1 MVLIEEPAD
10 VGLEDPTLA
19 LGHDKAEGLHQS
31 ADLIGE
37 VGRNIEKLSTGGRDR
52 LREHGVAALDA
63 HLLVP
68 AGANEMRQPI
78 GVVGIGLVG
87 PHIERALGSPSIKAY
102 HRQPTFTQ
110 FRPEPGGQRPGLEA
124 DPHRTRR
131 MLADGRLE
139 FVGMARTLTAPDAPA
154 SFVKNVNLRLFQ

>member
-1 MVLIEEPAD
+1 PAD
-10 VGLEDPTLA
+10 VGLEDPALA

-87 PHIERALGSPSIKAY
+87 PHIERALGLPSITAY
-102 HRQPTFTQ
+102 HRQPTFTR
-110 FRPEPGGQRPGLEA
+110 FRRGSRPI
-124 DPHRTRR
+124 RTAPAR

-139 FVGMARTLTAPDAPA
+139 FVGMARTLTAPDAAA
-154 SFVKNVNLRLFQ
+154 SFV

>member
-1 MVLIEEPAD
+1 
-10 VGLEDPTLA
+10 
-19 LGHDKAEGLHQS
+19 
-31 ADLIGE
+31 
-37 VGRNIEKLSTGGRDR
+37 
-52 LREHGVAALDA
+52 
-63 HLLVP
+63 
-68 AGANEMRQPI
+68 MRQSL

-87 PHIERALGSPSIKAY
+87 PHIERALGRPSIKAY

-154 SFVKNVNLRLFQ
+154 SFVKNGNLRLFQ